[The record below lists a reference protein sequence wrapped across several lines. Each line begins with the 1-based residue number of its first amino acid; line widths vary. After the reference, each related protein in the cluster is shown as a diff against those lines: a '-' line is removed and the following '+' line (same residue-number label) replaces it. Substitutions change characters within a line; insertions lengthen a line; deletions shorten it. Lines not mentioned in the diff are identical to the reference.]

1 MRQMSE
7 IDQFVSA
14 VRPFIEWAES
24 PATTD
29 AHGEAVAARRHVIG
43 LIAAAIALPEGAP
56 DLEAA
61 TISHEEYKIVYHRFG
76 ALPFNYYSEC
86 FNPLRV
92 PPEEPGVA
100 DLADDLA
107 DIWRDVKPGL
117 LLYDAGSPDSAVWHW
132 SNHYAWHW
140 GHHATAA
147 LYALQSWFSSAGDDD
162 AAERSS

>member
-1 MRQMSE
+1 MSE

-14 VRPFIEWAES
+14 ARPFIEWAES

-43 LIAAAIALPEGAP
+43 LIAAAVALPEGAP
-56 DLEAA
+56 DVDAA
-61 TISHEEYKIVYHRFG
+61 AISDEEYKIVYRRFG

-86 FNPLRV
+86 FNPLLV

-117 LLYDAGSPDSAVWHW
+117 QLYDAGSPESAVWQW
-132 SNHYAWHW
+132 CNSYSSHW

-147 LYALQSWFSSAGDDD
+147 LYALQSWFSSAGDD